1 MNDLGVFVVHKI
13 PGRIRMRLK
22 RPPRSQNEFIY
33 NIKRHNGIVIV
44 EYTPIT
50 KSLLVYYNP
59 SVVSSAEIIVR
70 VGIALSLEY
79 DNDKVDL
86 ARIEKGQP
94 LTTMDYYAASSLIG
108 ALISKSF
115 LFSQQGIKLI
125 EYNAG
130 MSTLAAVLRHA
141 WIEVKKEGIYD
152 PEVISVVY
160 LVNSML
166 KGNFIGASII
176 TWIATFGRHL
186 LAPMEEHCVLEATEF
201 TDDEDKPYVDVI
213 VRHPN
218 PNQINAS
225 PLKLLVI
232 GFGKIVGLNH
242 NKNKLTIFEQI
253 QQMSRR
259 HGNVLEG
266 VGQITTPVYMR
277 LNS

>member
-218 PNQINAS
+218 PNQINSS

-232 GFGKIVGLNH
+232 GFGKIVGLSH

-266 VGQITTPVYMR
+266 VGRITTPVYMR

>member
-1 MNDLGVFVVHKI
+1 MNDLGVSIVHRI

-33 NIKRHNGIVIV
+33 NIKRHDGIVLV
-44 EYTPIT
+44 DYTPIT

-79 DNDKVDL
+79 ENAKVDL
-86 ARIEKGQP
+86 ERVEKGQP
-94 LTTMDYYAASSLIG
+94 LTGLDYYAAASLFG
-108 ALISKSF
+108 ALISRG
-115 LFSQQGIKLI
+115 FSLGASSIKML

-130 MSTLAAVLRHA
+130 LSTLAAVLSHA
-141 WIEVKKEGIYD
+141 WAEVKKEGIYD

-186 LAPMEEHCVLEATEF
+186 IAPIEEHCVLEATEF
-201 TDDEDKPYVDVI
+201 FGEENKPYVDVM
-213 VRHPN
+213 VRQCNLNQVDAN
-218 PNQINAS
+218 PFKIM
-225 PLKLLVI
+225 VI
-232 GFGKIVGLNH
+232 GFGKMIGLNH
-242 NKNKLTIFEQI
+242 KNKMTVFEQI
-253 QQMSRR
+253 HQMSRK

-266 VGQITTPVYMR
+266 VGKITTPVYMR

>member
-266 VGQITTPVYMR
+266 VGRITTPVYMR

>member
-201 TDDEDKPYVDVI
+201 IDDEDKPYVDVI

-266 VGQITTPVYMR
+266 VGRITTPVYMR

>member
-1 MNDLGVFVVHKI
+1 MNDLGVLVVHRI

-33 NIKRHNGIVIV
+33 NIKRHSGIVLV
-44 EYTPIT
+44 NYTPIT

-70 VGIALSLEY
+70 VGISLSLEY
-79 DNDKVDL
+79 DNAKVDL

-94 LTTMDYYAASSLIG
+94 LTTMDYYAAASLTG
-108 ALISKSF
+108 ALISKGF
-115 LFSQQGIKLI
+115 LLSPAVTKML

-130 MSTLAAVLRHA
+130 ISTLSAVLRHA

-186 LAPMEEHCVLEATEF
+186 LVPIEEHCVLEATEF
-201 TDDEDKPYVDVI
+201 KDEEDKPYVDVI
-213 VRHPN
+213 VRHSN
-218 PNQINAS
+218 PNQLDTN

-232 GFGKIVGLNH
+232 GFGKMIGLNY
-242 NKNKLTIFEQI
+242 NKNKMTIFEQV
-253 QQMSRR
+253 QQMSRK

-266 VGQITTPVYMR
+266 VGKITTPVYMR